1 MKVTLTITG
10 FVCLLCVTGIT
21 QNLLSNSDFED
32 VNICHVYKELCSPK
46 AWRATTLKLFGYD
59 KDEVQGKYINLL
71 LFDLAKKSSR
81 KFAQTE
87 LIIPIKSNQE
97 YRLKIKV
104 KPDQFWINKV
114 YFAFLDAPIFNKDIE
129 FNQLPTKILHLD
141 IPRKIEK
148 DKWITLEKIFTV
160 DEEKKYF
167 IFGNLKEDEH
177 VTSQPLDAKYYKK
190 YLKKGNPKKRIKY
203 SFDNIE
209 IIPTDRI
216 DSLSDQFLLNRKIEI
231 YTDSVRHG
239 LYKLVLEKEFPITT
253 VPDSV
258 IKVQKNILKQ
268 KDIPKKLT
276 IYNLNFENNQFR
288 LPINEQYKLDV
299 IVNILKENQSL
310 KARIVGHTDAV
321 GAESYNLILSLK
333 RAETV
338 KAYLVSKMIAESRLS
353 TEGFGETQ
361 TLFDNDDKEKRY
373 LNRRV
378 DILFE

>member
-1 MKVTLTITG
+1 M
-10 FVCLLCVTGIT
+10 
-21 QNLLSNSDFED
+21 
-32 VNICHVYKELCSPK
+32 
-46 AWRATTLKLFGYD
+46 
-59 KDEVQGKYINLL
+59 L
-71 LFDLAKKSSR
+71 LF
-81 KFAQTE
+81 
-87 LIIPIKSNQE
+87 
-97 YRLKIKV
+97 
-104 KPDQFWINKV
+104 
-114 YFAFLDAPIFNKDIE
+114 E

-338 KAYLVSKMIAESRLS
+338 KTYLVSKMIAESRLS